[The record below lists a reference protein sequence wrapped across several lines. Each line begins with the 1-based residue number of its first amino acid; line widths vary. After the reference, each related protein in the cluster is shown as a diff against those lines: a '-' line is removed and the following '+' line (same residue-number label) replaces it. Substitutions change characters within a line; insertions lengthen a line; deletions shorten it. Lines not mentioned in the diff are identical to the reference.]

1 MFDNLEIVFY
11 INFNKVKNNFHNKQ
25 HSMRMSHYIYD
36 DISSAKR
43 VREIIYKGYLD
54 SFCHI
59 RTQ

>member
-43 VREIIYKGYLD
+43 VRETIHNSYLD
-54 SFCHI
+54 YFCRI
-59 RTQ
+59 LTQ